1 MAHDNNAAVLDVD
14 DDDVHSEVGSEG
26 QNLTHRLIFQS
37 VASLST
43 SLCNSLLDCRLEN
56 GRTYHRYKDGSM

>member
-14 DDDVHSEVGSEG
+14 DDDVHSEVGS
-26 QNLTHRLIFQS
+26 S